1 MLKEHIQKSRK
12 HTDLLFL
19 LLLQG
24 LNYLMPIFVI
34 PYLIATLGSHSWG
47 YIGFSLSV
55 VQYMMLVVDFGFNMT
70 ATKRVSLCQND
81 EAELQKVIWETLWA
95 KILLLILCFVAML
108 VVAFAI
114 EPFRVYSTTLM
125 IMFLMV
131 VANTFSFVWLFQGLG
146 KIKVASLVNTVVK
159 ITILPLVF
167 FLVKSPED
175 YPKAAWVQAVVYMLS
190 SVVVVALIMK
200 NGWIKT
206 FLRPTWSRIRFSL
219 KDSFPI
225 FLTVAATSIY
235 TALFVVVLGFVSTP
249 DVVGEYSAAEK
260 VMRGIAYLVFV
271 PVSQYM
277 FPKVSVLASKDS
289 LAAKRLVRKVALAA
303 FVMTLL
309 PSLMMFFGADL
320 IVKLFGSD
328 YHASTGIY
336 RIMAFIPVFIVV
348 GGIFGQLG
356 LVAAGD
362 EVSKK
367 HFQWVYFFV
376 AGVGILLIF
385 TIIPI
390 FKLQGTAWGLFITEL
405 LVLLGMMYYNKKE
418 EARR

>member
-1 MLKEHIQKSRK
+1 M
-12 HTDLLFL
+12 FC
-19 LLLQG
+19 G
-24 LNYLMPIFVI
+24 N
-34 PYLIATLGSHSWG
+34 ACC
-47 YIGFSLSV
+47 
-55 VQYMMLVVDFGFNMT
+55 
-70 ATKRVSLCQND
+70 SLCYR
-81 EAELQKVIWETLWA
+81 
-95 KILLLILCFVAML
+95 
-108 VVAFAI
+108 AFSRIFYYADD
-114 EPFRVYSTTLM
+114 
-125 IMFLMV
+125 
-131 VANTFSFVWLFQGLG
+131 NVWLFQGLG

-175 YPKAAWVQAVVYMLS
+175 YPKAAWVQALVYMLS

-206 FLRPTWSRIRFSL
+206 FLKPTWSRIRFSL

-225 FLTVAATSIY
+225 FLTMAATSIY

-303 FVMTLL
+303 FLMTLL

-328 YHASTGIY
+328 YHASAGVY
-336 RIMAFIPVFIVV
+336 RIMAFIPIFIVV

-367 HFQWVYFFV
+367 NYQRVYFFV
-376 AGVGILLIF
+376 AGVAILLIF
-385 TIIPI
+385 TAIPM
-390 FKLQGTAWGLFITEL
+390 FELQGTAWGLFITEL
-405 LVLLGMMYYNKKE
+405 LVLLGMVYYNKKE